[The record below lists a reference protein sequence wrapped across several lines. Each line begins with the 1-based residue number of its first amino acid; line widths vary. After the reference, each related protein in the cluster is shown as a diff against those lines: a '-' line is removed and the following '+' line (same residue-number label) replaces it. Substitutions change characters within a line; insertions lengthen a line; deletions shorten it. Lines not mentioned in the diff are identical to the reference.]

1 MPDLKDITEAER
13 KLVKDLLITAL
24 AKNRTEKGYMTRAQV
39 KNAWKWIDWLGG
51 PGERL

>member
-1 MPDLKDITEAER
+1 MPDLTDVTEAQR

-24 AKNRTEKGYMTRAQV
+24 ARNRTEKNYPTRVQV
-39 KNAWKWIDWLGG
+39 KVAWQWIEWLGG